1 MIEFAGLL
9 RNPVVLGAVA
19 MALVWLLRKLQW
31 SDGVYLVAINGPKAI
46 WLTYIV
52 ALCIAVG
59 EKLLL
64 EGFPVVVTCGLVPTE
79 PPAFVVCVF
88 QIIENVLAWSG
99 VVFAAAT
106 VIYKILRSKMLLGER
121 I

>member
-1 MIEFAGLL
+1 MIELLLGLL
-9 RNPVVLGAVA
+9 RNPAVLGAIAV
-19 MALVWLLRKLQW
+19 ALVWLLRKVKW
-31 SDGVYLVAINGPKAI
+31 PVVGPKAI
-46 WLTYIV
+46 WLTYGV
-52 ALCIAVG
+52 ALGLAVV

-64 EGFPVVVTCGLVPTE
+64 EGFPVVVTCALVPTD

-88 QIIENVLAWSG
+88 QVLENILAWSG
-99 VVFAAAT
+99 VLFVAAT